1 VAQRAQVS
9 LVTTAS
15 IQEIIEELR
24 QFAAERDW
32 DQFHSPKNLSIALSV
47 EASELL
53 EHFQW
58 MTEEQS
64 KALSADELQGVS
76 EEMADVFL
84 FLLRLADKLDV
95 DLLKASRLK
104 LELNA
109 RKYPIDK
116 SRGKS
121 TKYTKL

>member
-1 VAQRAQVS
+1 M
-9 LVTTAS
+9 TTPS
-15 IQEIIEELR
+15 IQEVIEALR
-24 QFAAERDW
+24 RFAAERDW

-53 EHFQW
+53 ERFQW

-95 DLLKASRLK
+95 DLLKASWLK

-109 RKYPIDK
+109 KKYPIDK

-121 TKYTKL
+121 TKYTNL

>member
-1 VAQRAQVS
+1 MTPAP
-9 LVTTAS
+9 
-15 IQEIIEELR
+15 IQEIIEALR
-24 QFAAERDW
+24 RFAAERDW

-47 EASELL
+47 EAGELL
-53 EHFQW
+53 ERFQW
-58 MTEEQS
+58 ITEEQS
-64 KALSADELQGVS
+64 RSLSGDELQGVS

-95 DLLKASRLK
+95 DLLNASLLK

-109 RKYPIDK
+109 KKYPIDK

-121 TKYTKL
+121 TKYNKF

>member
-1 VAQRAQVS
+1 M
-9 LVTTAS
+9 TTDA
-15 IQEIIEELR
+15 IQEIVEALR
-24 QFAAERDW
+24 RFAVERDW

-53 EHFQW
+53 ERFQW
-58 MTEEQS
+58 LTEEQS
-64 KALSADELQGVS
+64 KRLSTDELHAVS

-95 DLLKASRLK
+95 DLLRASWLK

-109 RKYPIDK
+109 KKYPIEK